1 MADFR
6 TLVELIFDKAKAR
19 SELNSILKELQKGA
33 NLKTEIKVGTS
44 DAKKAKKDLNE
55 TATAIEKIVSE
66 SRQLSKINT
75 VKTWADNNTKAM
87 KMFGDQIQD
96 IITKMGKAN
105 LSLSEFKGLD
115 ASFNKIKIAS
125 RDMNLLGKTWGD
137 SFRADAGKFASWL
150 LPSGG
155 IMAIINGLRK
165 MKDSIVDIDTAMTN
179 LYKVSDETDSKYR
192 QFLQSSNVEAQ
203 RLGRTVSSL
212 IEQTAT
218 WKKLGFTTDESS
230 ELAKISSIYAN
241 VGEVSDD
248 TAVSDL
254 VTAMKAFNIESSK
267 SITIVDSLNKL
278 GNEFATDAGSLGEGL
293 KNAASALA
301 LGGMDINKSLALL
314 TGGSEITQNAG
325 ELGNA
330 LKVGQMRVMGMKGA
344 LEQLGEE
351 SEGLESIS
359 KIQTH
364 ILNITKG
371 QVNIMNEADPSKF
384 KDYYDIL
391 ESVSRV
397 YFSLKQTDQADLLE
411 TLFGKQRGNQG
422 AAILQAFQSGQVQK
436 ALEASMNSTGSAYEE
451 QSKWMESIDAKTQ
464 QYEAS
469 FQSLSQTVLNSNF
482 LKFLIDSGTTFNNVL
497 DKTINGFGVLS
508 TTLSGAGIAAF
519 IKNYG

>member
-19 SELNSILKELQKGA
+19 SELNSILKELQKDA

-44 DAKKAKKDLNE
+44 EAKKAKKDLNE
-55 TATAIEKIVSE
+55 TASAIGKIVSE

-165 MKDSIVDIDTAMTN
+165 MKESIVDIDTAMTN
-179 LYKVSDETDSKYR
+179 LYKVSDETSSKYR
-192 QFLQSSNVEAQ
+192 QLLQSSNVEAQ

-218 WKKLGFTTDESS
+218 WKKLGFTIDESS
-230 ELAKISSIYAN
+230 DLAKVSSIYSN

-248 TAVSDL
+248 VAVSDL
-254 VTAMKAFNIESSK
+254 VTAMKAFNIAGSD

-278 GNEFATDAGSLGEGL
+278 GNEFATDAASLGEGL
-293 KNAASALA
+293 KNSASSLRLA
-301 LGGMDINKSLALL
+301 GNDINQTLAML
-314 TGGSEITQNAG
+314 TGGTEIIQNAG
-325 ELGNA
+325 EMGNA
-330 LKVGQMRVMGMKGA
+330 LKILSMRIRGMRGE
-344 LEQLGEE
+344 LEDLGEE
-351 SEGLESIS
+351 YDNVESIS
-359 KIQTH
+359 KIQTQ
-364 ILNITKG
+364 ILNRTG
-371 QVNIMNEADPSKF
+371 GTVNIFDNAGNF
-384 KDYYDIL
+384 KSTYEIL
-391 ESVSRV
+391 KGISEVWDKIS
-397 YFSLKQTDQADLLE
+397 QTDQADLLE
-411 TLFGKQRGNQG
+411 VIAGKQRGNSV
-422 AAILQAFQSGQVQK
+422 AALIQSFQSGQVQK
-436 ALEASMNSTGSAYEE
+436 ALEASINSTGSAYEE
-451 QSKWMESIDAKTQ
+451 QEKWLESIEAKLGQ
-464 QYEAS
+464 NQAA
-469 FQSLSQTVLNSNF
+469 FQSLSNTVLNSGLIKFFVDLGTGVTNF
-482 LKFLIDSGTTFNNVL
+482 TNEFIKFTG
-497 DKTINGFGVLS
+497 GFGALGAS
-508 TTLSGAGIAAF
+508 AGIATF

>member
-1 MADFR
+1 
-6 TLVELIFDKAKAR
+6 I
-19 SELNSILKELQKGA
+19 
-33 NLKTEIKVGTS
+33 
-44 DAKKAKKDLNE
+44 
-55 TATAIEKIVSE
+55 
-66 SRQLSKINT
+66 
-75 VKTWADNNTKAM
+75 
-87 KMFGDQIQD
+87 
-96 IITKMGKAN
+96 
-105 LSLSEFKGLD
+105 
-115 ASFNKIKIAS
+115 
-125 RDMNLLGKTWGD
+125 
-137 SFRADAGKFASWL
+137 
-150 LPSGG
+150 
-155 IMAIINGLRK
+155 
-165 MKDSIVDIDTAMTN
+165 
-179 LYKVSDETDSKYR
+179 
-192 QFLQSSNVEAQ
+192 EAQ

-391 ESVSRV
+391 ESVSKV

-422 AAILQAFQSGQVQK
+422 AAILQA
-436 ALEASMNSTGSAYEE
+436 LEASMNSTGSAYEE
-451 QSKWMESIDAKTQ
+451 QSKWMESIDAKSQ

-497 DKTINGFGVLS
+497 DKTINGFGILS